1 MSSKDDAHGGR
12 FEPQTS
18 RAASPGMVITSQCDE
33 CQSQGS
39 SAGRRRMRVARGPL
53 RGLVGNVCRAC
64 VARREQEKA
73 AA

>member
-1 MSSKDDAHGGR
+1 MSARDDANGGR
-12 FEPQTS
+12 YEPTT
-18 RAASPGMVITSQCDE
+18 RPTAGPGMACTSACDE
-33 CQSQGS
+33 CGAKGIVS
-39 SAGRRRMRVARGPL
+39 GRRRMRVARGPL